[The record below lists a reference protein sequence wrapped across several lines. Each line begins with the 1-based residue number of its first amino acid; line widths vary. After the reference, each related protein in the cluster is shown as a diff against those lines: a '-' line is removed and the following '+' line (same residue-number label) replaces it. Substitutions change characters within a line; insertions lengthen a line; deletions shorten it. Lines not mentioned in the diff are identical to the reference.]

1 VLSRQVLLFDGVCNL
16 CNGFVNFVIAR
27 DPNGKFKFAALQGT
41 AGQAIMRSIGR
52 DPTDMSTLVEAPA
65 PTPSPTSHLA
75 AKQAAKQAT
84 PLQVLVDAGEVFV
97 RSEAVLRVVRSAPP
111 RARGDAPLRCCDLLR
126 NGLAS
131 CGRHIMGFAR
141 GRRRA

>member
-27 DPNGKFKFAALQGT
+27 DPDGKFKFAALQGT

-75 AKQAAKQAT
+75 GFVT
-84 PLQVLVDAGEVFV
+84 PLQVLVDAGDVFV

-111 RARGDAPLRCCDLLR
+111 RARSDTPLRCCDLLR